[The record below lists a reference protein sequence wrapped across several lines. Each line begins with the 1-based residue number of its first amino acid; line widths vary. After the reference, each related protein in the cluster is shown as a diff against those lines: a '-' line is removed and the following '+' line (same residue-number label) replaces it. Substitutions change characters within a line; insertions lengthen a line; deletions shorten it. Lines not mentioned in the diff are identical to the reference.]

1 MSIEVISSGLQTT
14 IQDLGRKGWSHMGVP
29 ESGAADKFSLKLA
42 NFLLNKELHSPV
54 IECTLTG
61 PVLKF
66 LKSLSLVITG
76 ADMRPKINDK
86 PLKINTIIRVKTNDV
101 LSMSNCLV
109 GCRSYIAFSE
119 NLISE
124 RFLDSASTYLPAKL
138 GGINGL
144 PLQAGD
150 VITTD
155 PVNFDIT
162 KTKKIDLNTI
172 ISFTNEWELR
182 VMEGP
187 EFKFLK
193 SRSKKYILSS
203 SYTVSNDSNRM
214 GNRLDGERIELTNK
228 DQMISCPMNIGT
240 VQCPQGGLPIILG
253 CDSQTLGGYPR
264 ILQIAEIDFPLIGQ
278 LRPRDRVSFK
288 KISLEEARTELKNQ
302 TQLFPFF

>member
-1 MSIEVISSGLQTT
+1 M
-14 IQDLGRKGWSHMGVP
+14 
-29 ESGAADKFSLKLA
+29 
-42 NFLLNKELHSPV
+42 
-54 IECTLTG
+54 
-61 PVLKF
+61 
-66 LKSLSLVITG
+66 VITG
-76 ADMRPKINDK
+76 ADMKPKINDK
-86 PLKINTIIRVKTNDV
+86 PLKINTILKVKTNEV

-172 ISFTNEWELR
+172 ISFTNEWELK

-193 SRSKKYILSS
+193 PRSKKYILSS

-278 LRPRDRVSFK
+278 LRPRDRVSFI

>member
-1 MSIEVISSGLQTT
+1 MGIEVISSGLQTT

-29 ESGAADKFSLKLA
+29 ESGSADKFSSKLA
-42 NFLLNKELHSPV
+42 NFLLNKELNSPV

-66 LKSLSLVITG
+66 LKSFSLIITG
-76 ADMRPKINDK
+76 ADMKPKINDK
-86 PLKINTIIRVKTNDV
+86 SFKMNTTIRVKINDV
-101 LSMSNCLV
+101 LSMSNCSV
-109 GCRSYIAFSE
+109 GCRTYIAFSE

-124 RFLDSASTYLPAKL
+124 RFLNSASTYLPAKL

-144 PLQAGD
+144 PLQVGD
-150 VITTD
+150 VIFTE
-155 PVNFDIT
+155 PVNLDAA

-172 ISFTNEWELR
+172 SSFTNDWELR
-182 VMEGP
+182 AMEGP
-187 EFKFLK
+187 EFKFL
-193 SRSKKYILSS
+193 STRSKKHILLS

-240 VQCPQGGLPIILG
+240 VQCPLGGLPIILG

-278 LRPRDRVSFK
+278 LRPQDRVSFK
-288 KISLEEARTELKNQ
+288 KISIEKARTELKNH
-302 TQLFPFF
+302 TKLFPF